1 MEQLISAIPLIAAAV
16 VPPLVAMFRAYI
28 AKVVSDHWIPVLLPI
43 GGGVVAA
50 LAHLAG
56 VDATLLKDAPIDP
69 TAWQTVITGIVSGFA
84 AIGVH
89 QIKRQVDKA
98 PLQPEGK

>member
-16 VPPLVAMFRAYI
+16 VPPLIALFRAYVSQ
-28 AKVVSDHWIPVLLPI
+28 VVPDRLIPVLLPI

-56 VDATLLKDAPIDP
+56 VDATLLKDTPTDP
-69 TAWQTVITGIVSGFA
+69 TAWGTVITGIVSGFA
-84 AIGVH
+84 AIGIH
-89 QIKRQVDKA
+89 QVKRQAEK
-98 PLQPEGK
+98 E